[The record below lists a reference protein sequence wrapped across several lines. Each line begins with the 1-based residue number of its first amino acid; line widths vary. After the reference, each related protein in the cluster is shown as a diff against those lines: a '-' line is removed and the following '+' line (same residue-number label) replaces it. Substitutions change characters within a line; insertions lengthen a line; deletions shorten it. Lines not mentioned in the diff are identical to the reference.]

1 MITIDKLSCS
11 FTFSICTSGKN
22 LHVDTRGFHL
32 LQTKI
37 IAVVGEEKDK
47 VGSSEP
53 LKMPAMTLKFY
64 YKLQ

>member
-47 VGSSEP
+47 VGSLGIEDACHDTQI
-53 LKMPAMTLKFY
+53 LL
-64 YKLQ
+64 